1 MFILTFKSH
10 QKAAGWKVA
19 WWKWKIHAV
28 DKKKPF

>member
-10 QKAAGWKVA
+10 QKAGWKVA